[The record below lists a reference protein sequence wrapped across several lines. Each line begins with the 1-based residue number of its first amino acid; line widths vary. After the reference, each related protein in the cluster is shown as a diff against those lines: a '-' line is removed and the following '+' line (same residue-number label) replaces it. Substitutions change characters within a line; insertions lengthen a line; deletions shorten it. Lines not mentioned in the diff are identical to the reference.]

1 MALGAI
7 FLICIFS
14 NCEKSAGEQGA
25 ITPHYNS
32 FRDIPGVTADEI
44 SAIET
49 LRGQRVSFVYG
60 TTAST
65 ESFLTQND
73 EIEGFTAFFCA
84 WLTELFDIPFTP
96 VLYLWS
102 DLVAGLQTY
111 EIDFTGELTP
121 TNERRLTYFMTDA
134 IAERLIKH
142 FRIAGSTPLAEIEQ
156 LRPVRYVFLEGATT
170 VNAVTSMLVPG
181 TYEILFTANNN
192 LAYDLLKSGK
202 ADTFINEGAGEAS
215 FDIYGDV
222 VTSDFFPLVYEP
234 VSMSTRNPSLGP
246 VISVVQKMLKN
257 GGILYLTELYNAGYH
272 GYLKNKL
279 FEQLTK
285 EERLYIQNHHVIPF
299 AAETSNYPVSFYN
312 TREKQ
317 WQGIALEVLHEVEL
331 LTTLRF
337 KRVNDENAVWPDLFE
352 MLEDGKAYMITE
364 LIDSDVRA
372 SRFLWSDTAFMVDN
386 PTLISKYDYHNV
398 HLNEIMYIKVG
409 LIRSSGITDLFR
421 RWFPNHSNTVEYE
434 STLDALDALDR
445 GEVDMVMTSSHELLI
460 MTHYLER
467 TGYKANF
474 VFDYPFKSTF
484 GFKKDELVLRNIVDK
499 AMRLINTDL
508 ISTYWMRKTYDY
520 RLKVVQAQ
528 IPWFI
533 GAGALLSCVLVLLFI
548 LFLRNQQEGKRLENL
563 VEKRASQL
571 KKQNDLM
578 EAVTKNYKGVIWSVD
593 RNGVITTFRGQY
605 LRTLGV
611 KPLFLEGKNIDI
623 VRQKNRYMDI
633 IEYVDKSFREG
644 AQDWISDIDG
654 GLFHSYTTPIYDDE
668 KRIISVVGS
677 TDEVTEMVKL
687 QRDLESAVKTA
698 EAASQGKSRFLATM
712 SHEIRTPLNAI
723 LGIAEIQLQNEK
735 LKPDMEEALHSICN
749 SGDLLLGI
757 INDILDLSKIEAGKL
772 ELSPAEYEVASLIN
786 NTANINRMRIGGKR
800 IELKLSVDEN
810 LPSHLVGDELRIMQ
824 IFNNLLTNALKYTE
838 EGVVKLSISAEKN
851 NEETYSLKDGV
862 MLVCRV
868 SDTGRGMSEEQVSK
882 LFSEYV
888 RFNTEANRTTEGTGL
903 GLSITNNL
911 VRLMGGE
918 ISVESKLGEGSLF
931 TVRLPQKKSGSGVL
945 GRELADKLE
954 KFQLNDMKQARKAQI
969 VFKPMPHGRV
979 LIVDDVVSNLYV
991 AKGLM
996 SPYGLAIDTVKSGF
1010 EAITKIEDGVV
1021 YDIVFMDHMM
1031 PGMDGIEAAAKIRE
1045 LGYRR
1050 PIIALTANAVVGQ
1063 SDIFLKNGF
1072 DGFISKPIDVR
1083 QLDATLK
1090 KFIRD
1095 EPPPGINEAED
1106 PEKDIQKG
1114 DNMIGEIPPELV
1126 SIVLRDLARSVAV
1139 LEELQKKDGAYSDD
1153 DIKEYT
1159 VNTHALKSALGNI
1172 GETEISAAAYKL
1184 EQAGKAKDAA
1194 AMKEQTPV
1202 FLKELDAVIKK
1213 WTSA

>member
-1 MALGAI
+1 MALAAI

-14 NCEKSAGEQGA
+14 NCDKSAEEQSA
-25 ITPHYNS
+25 ITPKYHS
-32 FRDIPGVTADEI
+32 FRDIPGVTDDEI
-44 SAIET
+44 KAIET

-65 ESFLTQND
+65 ESFLAQD
-73 EIEGFTAFFCA
+73 GKIEGFTALLCA

-96 VLYLWS
+96 ALYLWG
-102 DLVAGLQTY
+102 DLVAGLQSY

-142 FRIAGSTPLAEIEQ
+142 FRIAGSTPLAEIAQ

-170 VNAVTSMLVPG
+170 VNAVTSVLVPG
-181 TYEILFTANNN
+181 TYEIIFTANNN

-234 VSMSTRNPSLGP
+234 VSISTRNPSLEP
-246 VISVVQKMLKN
+246 VISVIQKMLQG
-257 GGILYLTELYNAGYH
+257 GGIRYLAELYNAGYYK
-272 GYLKNKL
+272 YLQNKL
-279 FEQLTK
+279 FEQLTRD
-285 EERLYIQNHHVIPF
+285 ERFYIQNHRVIPF

-337 KRVNDENAVWPDLFE
+337 KRVNDEDADWPDLFK
-352 MLEDGKAYMITE
+352 MLEDGRASMITE
-364 LIDSDVRA
+364 LIFSDVRA
-372 SRFLWSDTAFMVDN
+372 PRFLWADAAFMVDN
-386 PTLISKYDYHNV
+386 PTLISKYDHYNV
-398 HLNEIMYIKVG
+398 HLNEIMYVKVG
-409 LIRSSGITDLFR
+409 LIRNSGITDLFR
-421 RWFPNHSNTVEYE
+421 RWFPNHSNAVEYE
-434 STLDALDALDR
+434 NTMDALDALDR
-445 GEVDMVMTSSHELLI
+445 GQVDMVMTSSHELLI

-474 VFDYPFKSTF
+474 TFDYPFKSTF
-484 GFKKDELVLRNIVDK
+484 GYNKDEAVLRSIVDK
-499 AMRLINTDL
+499 AMRLIDTDL
-508 ISTYWMRKTYDY
+508 ISNYWLRKTYDY

-533 GAGALLSCVLVLLFI
+533 GAGTLLSLVLVLLFI

-611 KPLFLEGKNIDI
+611 RPLFLEGKNIDI

-633 IEYVDKSFREG
+633 IEYVDKTFREG
-644 AQDWISDIDG
+644 AQDWISDING

-668 KRIISVVGS
+668 KKIISVVGS
-677 TDEVTEMVKL
+677 TDEVTEMINL
-687 QRDLESAVKTA
+687 QHDLESAVKRA
-698 EAASQGKSRFLATM
+698 EAASQAKSRFLATM

-735 LKPDMEEALHSICN
+735 PDPDMEEALRNIYN

-772 ELSPAEYEVASLIN
+772 ELVPANYEVASLIN

-800 IELKLSVDEN
+800 IEMKLSIDEN
-810 LPSHLVGDELRIMQ
+810 LPAHLVGDELRIMQ
-824 IFNNLLTNALKYTE
+824 ILNNLLSNAINYTE
-838 EGVVKLSISAEKN
+838 QGLVELSVSAEKGN
-851 NEETYSLKDGV
+851 TEKDV
-862 MLVCRV
+862 MLVCGVR
-868 SDTGRGMSEEQVSK
+868 DTGRGMSEEQVSK
-882 LFSEYV
+882 LFKEYV
-888 RFNTEANRTTEGTGL
+888 RFNIEANRTIEGTGL

-911 VRLMGGE
+911 TKLMGGE
-918 ISVESKLGEGSLF
+918 ISVDSKMGKGSAF
-931 TVRLPQKKSGSGVL
+931 TVRLPQGRVDAGVL
-945 GRELADKLE
+945 GKKLAEKLE
-954 KFQLNDMKQARKAQI
+954 KFQLNDARLARKTQI
-969 VFKPMPHGRV
+969 IFKPMPHGSV

-996 SPYGLAIDTVKSGF
+996 KPYEMAIDTVKSGF
-1010 EAITKIEDGVV
+1010 EAIAKIEDGVV

-1031 PGMDGIEAAAKIRE
+1031 PGMDGIETVQKIRE
-1045 LGYRR
+1045 LGYTR

-1063 SDIFLKNGF
+1063 SDIFMKNGF

-1095 EPPPGINEAED
+1095 KPPHGIIEAGKKEN
-1106 PEKDIQKG
+1106 
-1114 DNMIGEIPPELV
+1114 NMIGQVPPELV
-1126 SIVLRDLARSVAV
+1126 KIVLQDLARSVAV
-1139 LEELQKKDGAYSDD
+1139 LEELQKKDGAYNDD
-1153 DIKEYT
+1153 DIQEYT

-1184 EQAGKAKDAA
+1184 EQAGRAKDTA

-1202 FLKELDAVIKK
+1202 FLKELDAVVKK
-1213 WTSA
+1213 WASS